1 LVPISELNRVLLKTT
16 FRTLSRQL
24 SVANGTVKLVGKS
37 ALRKEKMNDLS
48 SNPTSQDL
56 ALRLL
61 AYESAPSDSST
72 LPAGFRVCERLRPVL
87 STLTGTLGYRS
98 LLMRALTL
106 ARRESSVLRSVEVN
120 AEGSLESLNG
130 DAGEDSELLVIR
142 LISLLAAFIGEPL
155 TVRLLQDVWPDL
167 AGSNSNQRD
176 NHQ

>member
-1 LVPISELNRVLLKTT
+1 
-16 FRTLSRQL
+16 
-24 SVANGTVKLVGKS
+24 
-37 ALRKEKMNDLS
+37 MNDLS

-61 AYESAPSDSST
+61 AHESAAADSSAVS
-72 LPAGFRVCERLRPVL
+72 AGFRVCERLRPVL

-106 ARRESSVLRSVEVN
+106 ARRKSVLLRSVEVN
-120 AEGSLESLNG
+120 ADGSLENLNS
-130 DAGEDSELLVIR
+130 DAGENSELLIMH
-142 LISLLAAFIGEPL
+142 LISLLATFIGEPL

-167 AGSNSNQRD
+167 AGSTSNQRD